1 MGATKGR
8 ETRKVHAPAIS
19 DFSEYKSH
27 LMVLFKREATGL
39 DGIAAL
45 RREQPMK
52 LKRKIVKIDQEKCNG
67 CGECVSACVEGAIRI
82 EGGKA
87 RLVSDTYCDGLG
99 ACLGHCPQDAIT
111 IEEREAEAFDEA
123 VVQKAHATHG
133 PAAGATPRPAPFP
146 ASPCACPGAA
156 QRTIQRPTTTCP
168 AGGPT
173 EGPASELRN
182 WPVQLGLVSPNAPY
196 LQGADL
202 LLVADCVPF
211 AHGRFHQDFLR
222 GGRPVV
228 IACPK
233 LDIAMPHLPKLTQ
246 ILVDA
251 QPRSVTVVRME
262 VPCCGGL
269 TRMAQAAVV
278 AAGVAVPITEITIAI
293 QGGIIREAQVS

>member
-1 MGATKGR
+1 M
-8 ETRKVHAPAIS
+8 
-19 DFSEYKSH
+19 
-27 LMVLFKREATGL
+27 
-39 DGIAAL
+39 
-45 RREQPMK
+45 Q

-82 EGGKA
+82 ENGKA

-99 ACLGHCPQDAIT
+99 ACLGHCPQEAIT
-111 IEEREAEAFDEA
+111 IEEREAEAFDET
-123 VVQKAHATHG
+123 VVQKAGAPQGHT
-133 PAAGATPRPAPFP
+133 AGATARPVPFAP
-146 ASPCACPGAA
+146 APCACPGAA
-156 QRTIQRPTTTCP
+156 QRTIQRPANPCP
-168 AGGPT
+168 AGGPA

-196 LQGADL
+196 LQEADL

-233 LDIAMPHLPKLTQ
+233 LDIAMPHVPKLTQ

-251 QPRSVTVVRME
+251 HPRSVTVVRME

-269 TRMAQAAVV
+269 TRMAQAAVA
-278 AAGVAVPITEITIAI
+278 AAGVEVPITEITVAI
-293 QGGIIREAQVS
+293 QGGVIREVPVS

>member
-1 MGATKGR
+1 
-8 ETRKVHAPAIS
+8 
-19 DFSEYKSH
+19 
-27 LMVLFKREATGL
+27 
-39 DGIAAL
+39 
-45 RREQPMK
+45 MK
-52 LKRKIVKIDQEKCNG
+52 LTRKIVKIDQEKCNG

-82 EGGKA
+82 ENGRA

-99 ACLGHCPQDAIT
+99 ACLGHCPKDAIT
-111 IEEREAEAFDEA
+111 IEEREAEAFDET
-123 VVQKAHATHG
+123 VMQKAHAAKG
-133 PAAGATPRPAPFP
+133 PAPVSGTTPKPPPFAAAP
-146 ASPCACPGAA
+146 CNCPGAA
-156 QRTIQRPTTTCP
+156 QRTLQRPATACP
-168 AGGPT
+168 TGAAA

-182 WPVQLGLVSPNAPY
+182 WPVQLGLVSPGAPY

-211 AHGRFHQDFLR
+211 AHGSFHQDFLR

-251 QPRSVTVVRME
+251 RPRSVTVVRME

-269 TRMAQAAVV
+269 TRMAQAAVA
-278 AAGVAVPITEITIAI
+278 AAGVAVPITEVTVAI
-293 QGGIIREAQVS
+293 QGGVIREMPVS